1 MASTEQGNRYREIKR
16 LGAGGMA
23 TVSLAEDT
31 VLGRLVALKRVY
43 RTGDRRDML
52 RLKREAMVG
61 ASLNHPNLVFVYDAQ
76 LQGDGD
82 VVIVMEYIEGE
93 TLAEAIGSRGALA
106 PAEAIRVLRGVAT
119 ALDAIH
125 DRGIVHRDVKPANVL
140 LGRDGTVKLADLGV
154 ADVVD
159 RTRITTPDALV
170 GSFSYMAPEQLDGAA
185 PSPAMDVY
193 ALAAMAY
200 EMLAGEK
207 ARPESN
213 PLALAHA
220 IATRPPPDLRTA
232 WPAAPAAAAAVLQ
245 RGMSSNPAERPASA
259 GELVRRLE
267 AALEPERPTR
277 VVAAAPPPTS
287 GRPRWR
293 RSLLAPLLLALAAL
307 AVAGVLVATLSSGSK
322 HAPANRA
329 AQKATVKGTHTTA
342 HRAATSSGS
351 GSSRSATRSASGSAQ
366 PTTTTGS
373 GSGTSGSAT
382 SGPATSGSAASG
394 SAGSGS
400 ATSGSAAGTGS
411 SQAPPTTPSS
421 AGAPP
426 PAPSS
431 STTPVAAVQQLYQA
445 AARHEYATA
454 WALADS
460 NLRNQL
466 GGYAS
471 FQYQMSRV
479 RSITFHSIRELSS
492 GNSGTA
498 TVELSTTSV
507 QNDRTQNCT
516 GTAQTVRSGGAWL
529 VDHISISCA

>member
-1 MASTEQGNRYREIKR
+1 MASIEQGTRYREIKR

-23 TVSLAEDT
+23 TVTLAEDT
-31 VLGRLVALKRVY
+31 VLGRSVALKRVY
-43 RTGDRRDML
+43 RTGDRRHML
-52 RLKREAMVG
+52 RLKREAMIG

-76 LQGDGD
+76 LQSDGD
-82 VVIVMEYIEGE
+82 VVIIMEYVEGE
-93 TLAEAIGSRGALA
+93 TLAEVIGSRGRLP
-106 PAEAIRVLRGVAT
+106 PAEVVRVLRGVGA

-154 ADVVD
+154 ADAAD

-200 EMLAGEK
+200 EMLAGKK

-220 IATRPPPDLRTA
+220 IATQPPPDLRRA

-245 RGMSSNPAERPASA
+245 RGMSSDPAQRPGSA

-277 VVAAAPPPTS
+277 AVAGAPPPTA
-287 GRPRWR
+287 GQPRRR
-293 RSLLAPLLLALAAL
+293 RSLLAPVLLGLVAL
-307 AVAGVLVATLSSGSK
+307 AVAAVIVATLGGGGKSSHSGTSTS
-322 HAPANRA
+322 HATARRTA
-329 AQKATVKGTHTTA
+329 ARTTA
-342 HRAATSSGS
+342 
-351 GSSRSATRSASGSAQ
+351 RSATTRRSS
-366 PTTTTGS
+366 T
-373 GSGTSGSAT
+373 SAT
-382 SGPATSGSAASG
+382 STATSANAATGASSASTGPATGASTASTAPATG
-394 SAGSGS
+394 ASSAGTAP
-400 ATSGSAAGTGS
+400 ATGASSAGTGAATG
-411 SQAPPTTPSS
+411 AP
-421 AGAPP
+421 AGAVEQFY
-426 PAPSS
+426 A
-431 STTPVAAVQQLYQA
+431 A
-445 AARHEYATA
+445 AARHQYATA

-471 FQYQMSRV
+471 FEHQMSAV
-479 RSITFHSIRELSS
+479 RSITFHSVRVVSAGSS
-492 GNSGTA
+492 DTA
-498 TVELSTTSV
+498 TVALSTTSV
-507 QNDRTQNCT
+507 QTGRTQQCT
-516 GTAQTVRSGGAWL
+516 GTAVTVRSGGTWL
-529 VDHISISCA
+529 VDHISISCT